1 MNKKMQ
7 IVVMT
12 LCMVLLLAWGGFSTA
27 QAKSVAFCIYGETV
41 GTGGYGVYPGQ
52 TAGLPAVE
60 QIGWNTFGTAD
71 PQPAGLIDN
80 TETVVPGLV
89 VSFDPTNQIAWCN
102 WDDPAGNPNDFMYC
116 VGTAGKRDPGQAS
129 VIITGIPYASYD
141 IYVYVSA
148 LDGPGIDPGTDGKIT
163 VGATSYYFHA
173 VQFDGSTFTK
183 ATRTTV
189 PSPIGTAPVGNY
201 CQFTGLSGASQTI
214 TAESIGATDNGA
226 AICGF
231 QIVQAAGARV
241 QLAFTSPGAG
251 QTYDAGTTV
260 DVAATAAG
268 SGGLSVAKV
277 DFYLAGTLLASVA
290 SPGPYTCDFVAP
302 PLAGTFPLK
311 AVATDNVAGTWEET
325 MNVSFAAPA
334 AGVGTVVITSPE
346 ADTLGTIGTTFTLTA
361 KASGFASSVTDITL
375 FVNMLPVGSGAPD
388 SNGGFSVDWTP
399 TAAGAYLITAM
410 ATDSGAVTKSTAR
423 AITITVPVYVKT
435 VAEGAADG
443 SDWANAKTLDNA
455 IKDTILGNAFYIH
468 AGTYTVTKPY
478 TITKMPIQFYGG
490 FAGTETSLSERVAN
504 YQTVNATILDGGRAT
519 RMMDLSSCT
528 LVADGMTFANAFDD
542 GGASIAYTIAGGTG
556 LSSSGNV
563 ARTITNCVF
572 SNCGVRG
579 NGGALHLAG
588 GTATISGCTF
598 TGNSAFGPYTAGGG
612 AVYFGDA
619 GGGGSNYG
627 SPAAAVTA
635 VMSDCTFTS
644 NTSYAMSAG
653 ALKMDYGKLTAT
665 NCTFSDNHAG
675 WIGLNPWSWAPGFA
689 GAMSI
694 WNAGFAL
701 DSCKFLN
708 NDAHVWAGAFEANA
722 ASYGGLTN
730 CLFAGNQS
738 GLLPG
743 GTPNGMGGA
752 VVVTNA
758 GAKCA
763 LVNCTFYGNDAVDS
777 DADGVYDNADGS
789 SVLDIANCIFAN
801 QAADAVTIETA
812 GNVTLQ
818 TNLMENNTTM
828 NKITGTPTEN
838 TGLLTAAPGFVSAGT
853 GNFNL
858 TSSSAAKNAGI
869 AVNYDMTGGIFI
881 ATPTHD
887 LAQRARLDTP
897 DLGAYEVGAPST
909 ISLSPD
915 PLLFTALEGTSAKKT
930 LAISVVSGNEPVQ
943 ITGGGVTGAEFSLV
957 GTPFATPTTLLA
969 GGTMNVTVAFT
980 APVVGLRTEYSGEM
994 SVTNSGTVSPKTSAL
1009 EGLGITSLLP
1019 IDTRPTCVITRSA
1032 HTVTPT
1038 SILPIEFDVVFS
1050 EGVSGLAM
1058 DDVTWA
1064 GSPDL
1069 DATII
1074 PLGTDGKRYTL
1085 QVTAVHAAT
1094 ATLHPSIVDKA
1105 AKSIA
1110 LLPSQASTEGS
1121 PAPEVTYTDANL
1133 SVAIWTTQAPVTDAA
1148 TVTYTVTFP
1157 EAVGGFSASD
1167 LVLDP
1172 APAGSTIGTP
1182 VETNPSTAWTVE
1194 VTPGGDGPLCLALND
1209 NDQISKDSDP
1219 SAKLNGTG
1227 TGGVLYGNTTEVDT
1241 TAAALVSIKRAFGAP
1256 LTTRETIVIFEVK
1269 FDDAVTGVDASDFV
1283 LTNSDPSP
1291 TISTVAAIDA
1301 DTVYVIC
1308 DTGTA
1313 YGVFGL
1319 VLSPTAAITD
1329 QMART
1334 VAAPGAPDPLEH
1346 FVVLMNP
1353 AVPTAVRDWMLY

>member
-1 MNKKMQ
+1 MIMNKKMQ

-12 LCMVLLLAWGGFSTA
+12 LCMALLVAWGGFSTA

-41 GTGGYGVYPGQ
+41 GGGGYGVYPGE

-89 VSFDPTNQIAWCN
+89 VSFDPTNQIAW
-102 WDDPAGNPNDFMYC
+102 PGPGLSNPNDFMYQ
-116 VGTAGKRDPGQAS
+116 VGTAGKRAPGQAS
-129 VIITGIPYASYD
+129 ITITGIPYASYD

-148 LDGPGIDPGTDGKIT
+148 EGIDAGTDGKIT
-163 VGATSYYFHA
+163 IGSTSYYFHP
-173 VQFDGSTFTK
+173 VVFDGSTFTK
-183 ATRTTV
+183 ATRTAV
-189 PSPIGTAPVGNY
+189 PSPIGTAPVANY
-201 CQFTGLSGASQTI
+201 CQFQSLSGASQTI

-241 QLAFTSPGAG
+241 QVAFTSPGSG
-251 QTYDAGTTV
+251 QITDAGTTV
-260 DVAATAAG
+260 DVAATATG
-268 SGGLSVAKV
+268 SGGLTVAKV

-325 MNVSFAAPA
+325 MAVSFVGPT
-334 AGVGTVVITSPE
+334 AGAGTVVITSPE
-346 ADTLGTIGTTFTLTA
+346 ADTLGTIGTTYTLTA
-361 KASGFASSVTDITL
+361 KASGFASSVSEITL
-375 FVNMLPVGSGAPD
+375 FENMLPVGSGAPD

-399 TAAGAYLITAM
+399 TAAGAYLITAL

-423 AITITVPVYVKT
+423 AITVTVPVYVKT
-435 VAEGAADG
+435 AAAGAADG

-455 IKDTILGNAFYIH
+455 IKDTVLGNAFYIQ
-468 AGTYTVTKPY
+468 AGDYALTRPY
-478 TITKMPIQFYGG
+478 VIAKMPMQFYGG

-504 YQTVNATILDGGRAT
+504 YQTVNATIIDGGRLGGNT
-519 RMMDLSSCT
+519 TNRLMDTTSCT

-563 ARTITNCVF
+563 ARTIKNCVF

-579 NGGALHLAG
+579 NGGALYLNG

-598 TGNSAFGPYTAGGG
+598 TGNSTFGPYTAGGG
-612 AVYFGDA
+612 AAYFY
-619 GGGGSNYG
+619 N
-627 SPAAAVTA
+627 VTA

-644 NTSYAMSAG
+644 NTSYAAESG
-653 ALKMDYGKLTAT
+653 AMRVDLGRLAAT
-665 NCTFSDNHAG
+665 NCTFSDSHARQTG
-675 WIGLNPWSWAPGFA
+675 ANLWSLGLGYA
-689 GAMSI
+689 GVMDI
-694 WNAGFAL
+694 RNAGFAL

-708 NDAHVWAGAFEANA
+708 NDVYTWAGAFEANA
-722 ASYGGLTN
+722 GSYGGLTN

-743 GTPNGMGGA
+743 GTADGMGGA
-752 VVVTNA
+752 VVVSNA

-763 LVNCTFYGNDAVDS
+763 LVNCTFYGNNAVDS
-777 DADGVYDNADGS
+777 DADGVYDNGDGS
-789 SVLDIANCIFAN
+789 SVLDIGNCIFAN
-801 QAADAVTIETA
+801 HAADAVTIETA

-858 TSSSAAKNAGI
+858 MSSSAAKNAGI
-869 AVNYDMTGGIFI
+869 AVVYDMTGGIFI

-887 LAQRARLDTP
+887 LAQRARLDAP

-909 ISLSPD
+909 IGLSPD
-915 PLLFTALEGTSAKKT
+915 PLTFTALEGTTTNKT
-930 LAISVVSGNEPVQ
+930 LTISVVSGNEPVE
-943 ITGGGVTGAEFSLV
+943 ITGADVTGAEFSVV
-957 GTPFATPTTLLA
+957 GTPFAAPVTLLA
-969 GGTMNVTVAFT
+969 GGSMDITLAFT

-994 SVTNSGTVSPKTSAL
+994 SVTNSGTVSPKKCAL

-1019 IDTRPTCVITRSA
+1019 IETRPTCVITRSA

-1050 EGVSGLAM
+1050 EGVSGFAV

-1064 GSPDL
+1064 GSPSL

-1157 EAVGGFSASD
+1157 EAVSGFSASD

-1172 APAGSTIGTP
+1172 APAGSTIGIP
-1182 VETNPSTAWTVE
+1182 VMTNPSTAWTVE
-1194 VTPGGDGPLCLALND
+1194 VTAGGDGPLCLGLAD
-1209 NDQISKDSDP
+1209 NDQISKAGDP
-1219 SAKLNGTG
+1219 SAKLNGAG
-1227 TGGVLYGNTTEVDT
+1227 TGVVYGNTTEVDT

-1256 LTTRETIVIFEVK
+1256 LTTFETIVIFEVK
-1269 FDDAVTGVDASDFV
+1269 FDDAVTGVDAGDFA
-1283 LTNSDPSP
+1283 LTTANATAS
-1291 TISTVAAIDA
+1291 ISTVAAIDG

-1313 YGVFGL
+1313 HGVFGL
-1319 VLSPTAAITD
+1319 VLSPTAGITD
-1329 QMART
+1329 QMARP